1 MDLGDFNPVR
11 VLAGKGEI
19 GKTGLGPALATL
31 ALNYF
36 VPGLGAA
43 AGLGMS
49 NAATAATLIGGGT
62 ALASGSLKKG
72 LLAGMSAYGTTEVA
86 GAAESGIADATTQ
99 RALDVQSNLAEVGNN
114 YGDINDVNPLTSLTA
129 GEKFSAGLKGLK
141 AMPIMD
147 LLKYGA
153 MASAP
158 VLTAQ
163 SQQGMPSN
171 ATNPGAYIRPKT
183 YDPVSHRYYDL
194 PAIKA
199 GDFGSQSI
207 SDYVNSQ
214 VAPARAARGG
224 LMAAYADGGMT
235 QNNSGL
241 GMFNYAQMQPAV
253 DLNPNSGVS
262 PRNMAKGGIAH
273 FDAGGFT
280 NQQISDYVSNIQAQ
294 GGGDKEI
301 AAAMNQFH
309 VDPGQVAGALGMNV
323 GDVQSRYN
331 TAIPTGGYAT
341 GTSGVSN
348 NAINQYLGANPT
360 ASDATIYNAM
370 QQYGVTPQ
378 QMAAATGNPLAG
390 QGSIQDRY
398 NLATDITRQGN
409 IFGQYQGP
417 GTPMQNLGSTYD
429 QNWVAYMDAHKEAT
443 GNVDP
448 ITVQEM
454 ARTTGLS
461 TAEVLARYNA
471 AKAKLQ
477 LPIVNLPIDPKL
489 VTKLNATAPTPGTA
503 NVTSTLL
510 PTNSGTNA
518 PAGTTN
524 PFGNV
529 NNPGDITRNPDGTVT
544 VTSNTPG
551 RPYGGFSG
559 MDEVTNAFTAGG
571 GRLGQV
577 LKPTRTYTNS
587 GGSGSAFDYLNNMG
601 TWASTRTQP
610 AAKVKNTYSNFSAPS
625 ADEIKQFSKY
635 AKVYKDGVPVDNPY
649 YNKDASSST
658 TKSSTASTDS
668 NDAGGGLAGGGLSAL
683 AHGGMSDGHL
693 GGYSDGGRL
702 LRGPGDGVSDSI
714 PATIAGKQ
722 PARLADGEF
731 VVPARIVSE
740 IGNGSTEAGA
750 RKLYAMMDRV
760 QSARSK
766 TVGKGRVAKNTR
778 ADKYLPA

>member
-1 MDLGDFNPVR
+1 
-11 VLAGKGEI
+11 
-19 GKTGLGPALATL
+19 
-31 ALNYF
+31 
-36 VPGLGAA
+36 
-43 AGLGMS
+43 
-49 NAATAATLIGGGT
+49 
-62 ALASGSLKKG
+62 
-72 LLAGMSAYGTTEVA
+72 
-86 GAAESGIADATTQ
+86 
-99 RALDVQSNLAEVGNN
+99 
-114 YGDINDVNPLTSLTA
+114 
-129 GEKFSAGLKGLK
+129 
-141 AMPIMD
+141 
-147 LLKYGA
+147 
-153 MASAP
+153 
-158 VLTAQ
+158 
-163 SQQGMPSN
+163 
-171 ATNPGAYIRPKT
+171 
-183 YDPVSHRYYDL
+183 
-194 PAIKA
+194 
-199 GDFGSQSI
+199 
-207 SDYVNSQ
+207 
-214 VAPARAARGG
+214 
-224 LMAAYADGGMT
+224 MAAYADGGMT

-253 DLNPNSGVS
+253 DLNPNSGVP

-331 TAIPTGGYAT
+331 AAAPSGGYAT
-341 GTSGVSN
+341 GPSGISN
-348 NAINQYLGANPT
+348 NSIVSALQGPLAG
-360 ASDATIYNAM
+360 ASDYTLMNQMDQNKI
-370 QQYGVTPQ
+370 TPQ
-378 QMAAATGNPLAG
+378 QMAYATGVPLAG

-409 IFGQYQGP
+409 IFGQYQGT

-477 LPIVNLPIDPKL
+477 PPIVNPPIDPKL

-529 NNPGDITRNPDGTVT
+529 NNPGDITRNADGTIT
-544 VTSNTPG
+544 VQSNQPG
-551 RPYGGFSG
+551 KPYAGWSG
-559 MDEVTNAFTAGG
+559 IGEVTNAFTAGG

-587 GGSGSAFDYLNNMG
+587 GGSGSAYDYLNDMG

-668 NDAGGGLAGGGLSAL
+668 NDAGGGLAGGGLLAL
-683 AHGGMSDGHL
+683 ARGGMSDGHL

-766 TVGKGRVAKNTR
+766 TVGKGKIAKNTR